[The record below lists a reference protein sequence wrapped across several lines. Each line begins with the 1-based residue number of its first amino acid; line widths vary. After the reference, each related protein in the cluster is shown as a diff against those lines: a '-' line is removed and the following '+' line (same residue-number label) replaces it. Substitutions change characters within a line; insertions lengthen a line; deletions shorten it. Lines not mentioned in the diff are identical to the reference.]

1 MSTTIYPGVGT
12 TCRVNNERATITGLK
27 STYGLDS
34 RLLGL
39 FARKDTGTMHYLTLG
54 AQVSTCT
61 CGATSLNKETHNVLC
76 DLTQGR
82 KGYYEVTGE
91 SEIDRDA
98 FDRLNGI
105 DTLRTELGWV
115 AP

>member
-1 MSTTIYPGVGT
+1 MNTTIYPGVGT
-12 TCRVNNERATITGLK
+12 TCRVNNDRATITGLK

-39 FARKDTGTMHYLTLG
+39 FARTDTGTMHYLTLG
-54 AQVSTCT
+54 AQVATCT
-61 CGATSLNKETHNVLC
+61 CGATVLGKETHNVLC
-76 DLTQGR
+76 DLAQGR
-82 KGYYEVTGE
+82 KGHYEVTGE

-105 DTLRTELGWV
+105 DMLRAELGWI